1 MPAPAILPRLWR
13 QTGGKRRRTSLTE
26 AAQIRWVESV
36 PSTNACL
43 REMIAAGD
51 RPPHGY
57 ALAAHAQTSGVGRL
71 GRALVSAPRRDLALS
86 LLVRPR
92 VAEPARLASL
102 PLAAGLGVVDLLTA
116 LGLRAR
122 TRWPNDVLVGGRKIC
137 GILCEQTADPGGDAV
152 IVGVG
157 LNVNMPAEVAGA
169 IDQPATSLMIES
181 GRPHAVEPLAEAL
194 VAAIERRYKVWVVGG
209 FAALS
214 VDWLAVSEGLGR
226 PVEVDTG
233 HGLLA
238 GVLVGFGV
246 DGEMRV
252 RTDAGESASFWSVER
267 VRFKEPCLNTEH

>member
-1 MPAPAILPRLWR
+1 
-13 QTGGKRRRTSLTE
+13 LTE
-26 AAQIRWVESV
+26 ASQIQWVESV

-43 REMIAAGD
+43 REMVAAGD
-51 RPPHGY
+51 RLPHGY
-57 ALAAHAQTSGVGRL
+57 ALAAHSQTNGVGRL
-71 GRALVSAPRRDLALS
+71 GRAWVSAPRRDIALS

-102 PLAAGLGVVDLLTA
+102 PLAAGLGSVDLLAA

-137 GILCEQTADPGGDAV
+137 GILCEQTADAGGDAV

-157 LNVNMPAEVAGA
+157 LNVNMPAEVAAA

-194 VAAIERRYKVWVVGG
+194 VAAIERRYRVWVAGG

-214 VDWLAVSEGLGR
+214 ADWLTVSEGLGR

-233 HGLLA
+233 RGLCV
-238 GVLVGFGV
+238 GVLTGFGA

-252 RTDAGESASFWSVER
+252 RTGAGEIMSFWSAER
-267 VRFKEPCLNTEH
+267 VRFKAF